1 MNDIYR
7 SPVTKDESI
16 LLILKEVLHHNID
29 VCKLIIQQKK
39 SLEAKETMEYYYD
52 RWKNIAGSFY
62 RLRETDEDKYSL
74 ICDYTTFVVKKDHLP
89 IFYNLT
95 GISYQVI
102 DLIHQLIKLHRVD
115 RDDTQETFIWNY
127 KYWLE
132 RDDKLYSVLTNKL
145 MRAMNES
152 YE

>member
-7 SPVTKDESI
+7 PPVTKDESI
-16 LLILKEVLHHNID
+16 LLILKELVNHNID

-52 RWKNIAGSFY
+52 RWENIVGSFY

-74 ICDYTTFVVKKDHLP
+74 ICDYTTFVVKKDHDP

-95 GISYQVI
+95 GISYQVV

-127 KYWLE
+127 KHWLE

-152 YE
+152 

>member
-7 SPVTKDESI
+7 PPVTKDESI
-16 LLILKEVLHHNID
+16 LLILKELVNHNID

-52 RWKNIAGSFY
+52 RWENIVGSFY

-74 ICDYTTFVVKKDHLP
+74 ICDYTTFVVKKDHDP

-102 DLIHQLIKLHRVD
+102 DLIHLLIKLHKVD

>member
-7 SPVTKDESI
+7 PPVTKDESI
-16 LLILKEVLHHNID
+16 LLILKELLHHNVD

-52 RWKNIAGSFY
+52 RWENIVGSFY

-74 ICDYTTFVVKKDHLP
+74 ICDYTTFVVKKDHDP

-102 DLIHQLIKLHRVD
+102 DLIHLLIKLHKVD
-115 RDDTQETFIWNY
+115 RYDTQETFIWNY

-152 YE
+152 

>member
-7 SPVTKDESI
+7 PPVTNDESI
-16 LLILKEVLHHNID
+16 LLILKELVNHNVD

-52 RWKNIAGSFY
+52 RWENIAGSFY
-62 RLRETDEDKYSL
+62 RLRDTDEDKYSL
-74 ICDYTTFVVKKDHLP
+74 ICDYTTFIVKKDHDP

-102 DLIHQLIKLHRVD
+102 DLIHLLIKLHRVD
-115 RDDTQETFIWNY
+115 SENSRIEDY

-145 MRAMNES
+145 MRAMNETNLK
-152 YE
+152 